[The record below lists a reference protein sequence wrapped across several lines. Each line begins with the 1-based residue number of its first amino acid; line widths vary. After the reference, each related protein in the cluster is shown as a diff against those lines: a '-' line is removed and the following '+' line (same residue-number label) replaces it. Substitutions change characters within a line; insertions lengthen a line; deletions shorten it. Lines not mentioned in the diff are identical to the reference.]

1 MHLFKK
7 YIDKESILKCVLND
21 FRLFVSNAY
30 CIIFMTQIAINE
42 DVLLDLINHEHII
55 QYKLLTFY
63 LSAA

>member
-1 MHLFKK
+1 
-7 YIDKESILKCVLND
+7 
-21 FRLFVSNAY
+21 
-30 CIIFMTQIAINE
+30 MTQIAINE